1 MPVVGSTWTI
11 GLSAP
16 GGLVNKDHR
25 CEALCV
31 RFIADDEDDASEGG
45 GGEGGEGE
53 AVGES
58 IILYMSSKCK
68 FRLQTNID
76 INSSLCN

>member
-1 MPVVGSTWTI
+1 M
-11 GLSAP
+11 L
-16 GGLVNKDHR
+16 
-25 CEALCV
+25 
-31 RFIADDEDDASEGG
+31 GG